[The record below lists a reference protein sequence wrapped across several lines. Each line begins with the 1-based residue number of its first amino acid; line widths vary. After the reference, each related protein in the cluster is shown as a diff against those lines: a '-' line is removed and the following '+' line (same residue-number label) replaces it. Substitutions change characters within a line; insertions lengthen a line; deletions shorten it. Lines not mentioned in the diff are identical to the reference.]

1 MPAPL
6 SALHLSELLQ
16 EAGVS
21 DGAVNIVTGFGEPP
35 GAPLA
40 EHPGVE
46 IFGPVVCVQSFD
58 DDDPDAAARFA
69 YDTEIKEKEK

>member
-6 SALHLSELLQ
+6 SALRPGELLQ

-35 GAPLA
+35 ERRLPNIL
-40 EHPGVE
+40 V
-46 IFGPVVCVQSFD
+46 
-58 DDDPDAAARFA
+58 
-69 YDTEIKEKEK
+69 